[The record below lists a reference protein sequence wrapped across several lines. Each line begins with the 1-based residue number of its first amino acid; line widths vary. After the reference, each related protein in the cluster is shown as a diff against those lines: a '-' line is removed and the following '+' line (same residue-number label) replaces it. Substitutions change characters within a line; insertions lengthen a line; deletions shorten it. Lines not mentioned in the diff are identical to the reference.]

1 MSRFLFVVP
10 PLEGHVNPAL
20 SVARALTARGH
31 DVAWAGSEK
40 FLRPLAGP
48 DAAIYRTGLRLYR
61 PQGERGFAALKS
73 LWAGYLIPLAR
84 FTLPAVDAAIGEYQP
99 DVVVAD
105 QHAVAGAIAA
115 HRRGLPWA
123 TLAPTLMELTR
134 PYRSLPQVEAW
145 IAGRLADLCASAG
158 LETGAGLDAGAVF
171 DPLNS
176 PDLVLAFVSRELTA
190 GLDLPD
196 RVVATGPVL
205 GGRPAGPDFP
215 WDWLDP
221 GRRHVLVTVGTLAT
235 GIALDFYTRMTQAL
249 APLAGRVQGILVG
262 APDALATAPDAPP
275 NVRYLTRV
283 PLLDLLPR
291 LDAVVCHG
299 GINTVCET
307 LSRGIP
313 LVIAPIRHD
322 QPVTA
327 SQVVAAGAGLRVHF
341 GRARPDQLAAAVTGV
356 LDDPSFRANADRLR
370 RSFAAAGGAAAA
382 AGHLESLSRHKR

>member
-20 SVARALTARGH
+20 SVARALSARGH

-48 DAAIYRTGLRLYR
+48 DATVYRTGLRLYR

-73 LWAGYLIPLAR
+73 LWEGYLIPLAR
-84 FTLPAVDAAIGEYQP
+84 FTLPAVDAAIEEYRP

-105 QHAVAGAIAA
+105 QHAMAGAIAA

-134 PYRSLPQVEAW
+134 PYQSLPQVEAW
-145 IAGRLADLCASAG
+145 ITGRLADLCARAG
-158 LETGAGLDAGAVF
+158 LAAGTAF

-190 GLDLPD
+190 GLALPD

-205 GGRPAGPDFP
+205 GGRPAGPGFP
-215 WDWLDP
+215 WDWLRQD
-221 GRRHVLVTVGTLAT
+221 RRHVLVTVGTLAA
-235 GIALDFYTRMTQAL
+235 GVAQDFYTRMTQAL

-262 APDALATAPDAPP
+262 APDALAAAPDAPP

-291 LDAVVCHG
+291 LDAVVSHG

-307 LSRGIP
+307 LSRGVP

-327 SQVVAAGAGLRVHF
+327 SAVVSAGAGRRVHF
-341 GRARPDQLAAAVTGV
+341 GRARPDQLAAAVLGV
-356 LDDPSFRANADRLR
+356 LDEPSFRANAERMR
-370 RSFAAAGGAAAA
+370 RSFVTAGGAAAA
-382 AGHLESLSRHKR
+382 AEHLEYLPGYKT